1 MSGNIRVVVRCR
13 PLNSREVSRGA
24 KGLIRMEGN
33 HTYLDPPPPG
43 ALAVGEKSTAKK
55 TMNFTFDKSYWSAGP
70 KDEPTYASQQTLYD
84 DLGDELLEHA
94 FQGFNCCIFA
104 YGQTGSGKSYSMMG
118 YGEDKGIIPLTCE
131 SLFTRIASNRNPN
144 LGFTV
149 ECSYMEIYNEKV
161 KDLLNPRNMNNL
173 KVREHPNLG
182 PYVEDLSKLAVN
194 SYDEMMNMMDEGN
207 KARTVA
213 ATQMN
218 ATSSRSHGVFTLILT
233 QKRMDVDTGMEGEK
247 VSRISLVDLAGSERA
262 NSTGATGQRLKE
274 GANINKSLTTLG
286 KVIAALAQASGTPDN
301 LVKGKKKRPEDFVP
315 YRDSVLTWL
324 LKDNLG
330 GNSKTAMIAAIS
342 PADYEETLSTLR
354 YADQAKKIKN
364 KAIVNEDPNAKLIR
378 ELKEELD
385 ALRVRAAGASQEST
399 FDPSVPPEKQMVQY
413 KSHTGEIKEVSK
425 ANLQDQMEQ
434 SEKLMSSLNETWE
447 EKLQKTQE
455 IQVEREKAL
464 EDLGITVD
472 KKGVGVSTP
481 KKMPHLVNLN
491 EDPLMSEC
499 LIYQIRPGQMLV
511 GNMESEKAC
520 EIKLSGHTI
529 LDEHCVFIN
538 EGGSV
543 HISPLPEAMV
553 MVNGNKLEAGVPHKL
568 FSGYRIILGEYH
580 VFRFNHPEDVRKARE
595 TRASRMNLSMTAAE
609 LEALSAPDDSHNMR
623 SGSPSESFAH
633 TFDWESAR
641 KEAIEK
647 SGVNFDDYN
656 DEDLDKIYEDLIKI
670 RTVRKA
676 RPESRMS
683 MLDGDSE
690 FGDSSN
696 GRLLSGETITD
707 DTSIDPSNALDSD
720 VNSKVKNIP
729 KQDVD
734 IIKAQNDKMAQRL
747 QLYQKQMTMM
757 VRKHKEYK
765 RRNSNESFE
774 PALFSD
780 EEVEHVNNVLAKWK
794 RLRRVA
800 MAEAALTNAVFV
812 KEANVMSNELMT
824 GVSYNLTVD
833 AGGALSFPQS
843 ALETIAGLGEFGE
856 VSSKSTSTTN
866 AFKPVIAVKVIDRK
880 NNSVYLWS
888 LERLHQQLQRM
899 RNVTLFIDRPNVSQ
913 HFATLEPFYSQDPP
927 EYSFIGSALLSL
939 SPILRQKSI
948 SYQLP
953 IFCRYTTEALG
964 SCKVELR
971 IASVIPPA
979 NSSPN
984 DTVSSGTLT
993 PRSSTSATL
1002 SQAPGMIKSPSI
1014 NQIID
1019 THIPIGSKI
1028 SLAIMVDH
1036 VRGLTS
1042 KDFGSIHCQIR
1053 LTSFAGPNAD
1063 IEDVFSSAVADLGDG
1078 DSTDLKMRKTISFT
1092 VTEDVARYL
1101 CNDYAPIE
1109 FFAAVK
1115 PSFMDGLQ
1123 NSDISREQARLS
1135 PKVGRHS
1142 KNMSMSSSGRK
1153 SEVELL
1159 HEEKHDISTWLQ
1171 VQELDA
1177 SGEYKPV
1184 QVSSNGSLDPGSFS
1198 LRQGL
1203 QRRIVLT
1210 MSHQSGRQLRWRRVN
1225 KLSLGDIRLL
1235 DSKGR
1240 LHESSSSGD
1249 IDIPLPKHQEPRYNA
1264 DGSSHLTVTCG
1275 WDSGRHDALYLNRV
1289 TGSGHR
1295 VLMRLKWRVDI
1306 ENCEE
1311 SASFAM
1317 DVAVNIYGRDSS
1329 GPSKLMSFLSS
1340 TKLLHK
1346 TSSLFTLKMSP
1357 HPSRSAKALW
1367 RTDTNGRYIRGEENL
1382 GGWKVR
1388 GISLVEDFDALKK
1401 REKLIADVQATKSVM
1416 NAIGNSKTIKRTN
1429 TEDADKLA
1437 KKVVQCWEETARGP
1451 TIVSVS
1457 DPIGLE
1463 NENEPLT
1470 PLDLGYTPTVTL
1482 QPRSDSRSKAGYMLH
1497 LTDAHNDS
1505 WSRRFFVLKRPWL
1518 YIYTSSNELDEVG
1531 VVNLSSVKLER
1542 SKEVEELL
1550 QRKNTFTIYSQSN
1563 SYILQTANEK
1573 DLDDWWRKINP
1584 LQFT

>member
-13 PLNSREVSRGA
+13 PLNTREIARGA

-33 HTYLDPPPPG
+33 QTFLEPPPPG
-43 ALAVGEKSTAKK
+43 TLAAGEKATAKK
-55 TMNFTFDKSYWSAGP
+55 TMNFAFDKSYWSAGP
-70 KDEPTYASQQTLYD
+70 KDEPGYASQQTLYN
-84 DLGDELLEHA
+84 DLGDELLQHA
-94 FQGFNCCIFA
+94 FEGFNCCIFA

-131 SLFTRIASNRNPN
+131 SLFNRIASNQNPN
-144 LGFTV
+144 LGYTV

-161 KDLLNPRNMNNL
+161 KDLLNPRNMNHL
-173 KVREHPNLG
+173 KVREHPHLG

-233 QKRMDVDTGMEGEK
+233 QKRLDVDTGMEGEK

-286 KVIAALAQASGTPDN
+286 KVIAALAQASGAPDTPI
-301 LVKGKKKRPEDFVP
+301 KGKKKKAEDFVP

-364 KAIVNEDPNAKLIR
+364 KAVVNEDPNAKLIR

-385 ALRVRAAGASQEST
+385 ALRLRAAGASQEST
-399 FDPSVPPEKQMVQY
+399 FDANVPPEKQMVQY
-413 KSHTGEIKEVSK
+413 KSHTGEIKSVSK
-425 ANLQDQMEQ
+425 ADLQDQMEQ
-434 SEKLMSSLNETWE
+434 SEKIMSSLNETWE

-499 LIYQIRPGQMLV
+499 LIYQIKPGQTLV
-511 GNMESEKAC
+511 GNMESEKVR

-529 LDEHCVFIN
+529 LDEHCIFAN
-538 EGGSV
+538 EEGSV
-543 HISPLPEAMV
+543 HVTPLPDAMV
-553 MVNGNKLEAGVPHKL
+553 MVNGNKLEVGVPHKL

-595 TRASRMNLSMTAAE
+595 TRASKMNLSMTATE
-609 LEALSAPDDSHNMR
+609 LEALSMRDDSHIIR
-623 SGSPSESFAH
+623 PGSPSESFAH
-633 TFDWESAR
+633 TYDWELAR
-641 KEAIEK
+641 KEATVK
-647 SGVNFDDYN
+647 SGVNFDEYN
-656 DEDLDKIYEDLIKI
+656 DEDLDKIYEDLIKV

-676 RPESRMS
+676 RPESRLS
-683 MLDGDSE
+683 MVDGDSE
-690 FGDSSN
+690 WDDSNN
-696 GRLLSGETITD
+696 GRLISGETITD
-707 DTSIDPSNALDSD
+707 DTSIDPSNAIDSEA
-720 VNSKVKNIP
+720 NSKIEAIP
-729 KQDVD
+729 QQDVD
-734 IIKAQNDKMAQRL
+734 IMKAQNDKMAQKI

-757 VRKHKEYK
+757 VRKHREMK
-765 RRNSNESFE
+765 RRDSNESFE

-780 EEVEHVNNVLAKWK
+780 EELVLINVVLNKWK
-794 RLRRVA
+794 KLRRVA
-800 MAEAALTNAVFV
+800 MAEAALTHAVLV
-812 KEANVMSNELMT
+812 KEANVMSNELKT

-833 AGGALSFPQS
+833 SGGALSFPQS

-856 VSSKSTSTTN
+856 VSNKSSASTN
-866 AFKPVIAVKVIDRK
+866 AYRPTIAVRVIDRK
-880 NNSVYLWS
+880 NKSIYLWS
-888 LERLHQQLQRM
+888 LERLQQQLQRM
-899 RNVTLFIDRPNVSQ
+899 RNVTLFVDRPNVSQ

-927 EYSFIGSALLSL
+927 EYSFIGSSLLSL
-939 SPILRQKSI
+939 SPVLRQKAI

-971 IASVIPPA
+971 IASVIPPTT
-979 NSSPN
+979 NTN
-984 DTVSSGTLT
+984 DTVSNGTLT

-1002 SQAPGMIKSPSI
+1002 SQAPGMVSSPSI
-1014 NQIID
+1014 NQLFD
-1019 THIPIGSKI
+1019 SHIPLGSKV
-1028 SLAIMVDH
+1028 SLSLMVDH
-1036 VRGLTS
+1036 IRGLTYE
-1042 KDFGSIHCQIR
+1042 DFNSIHLQVR
-1053 LTSFAGPNAD
+1053 LTSFAGPSAD
-1063 IEDVFSSAVADLGDG
+1063 VEDVFSSPAVDLSSG
-1078 DSTDLKMRKTISFT
+1078 DSTELKFRKTLTFT
-1092 VTEDVARYL
+1092 ITEDVARHL
-1101 CNDYAPIE
+1101 SNEYAPIE

-1115 PSFMDGLQ
+1115 PSFMSSLEK
-1123 NSDISREQARLS
+1123 SDNAREVNRLT
-1135 PKVGRHS
+1135 PELKTH
-1142 KNMSMSSSGRK
+1142 KKTLSSSGRK

-1159 HEEKHDISTWLQ
+1159 HEEKHDITAWLQ
-1171 VQELDA
+1171 MQELDA
-1177 SGEYKPV
+1177 SGEYKSV
-1184 QVSSNGSLDPGSFS
+1184 EVSSYGPLDPGSFN

-1210 MSHQSGRQLRWRRVN
+1210 MSHQSGRQFPWN
-1225 KLSLGDIRLL
+1225 KVTKLYLGGIRLL
-1235 DSKGR
+1235 DPKGR
-1240 LHESSSSGD
+1240 IHESSSSGD
-1249 IDIPLPKHQEPRYNA
+1249 IELPLPKNQEVRYNA
-1264 DGSSHLTVTCG
+1264 DGSSQLSVTCG

-1289 TGSGHR
+1289 TGSGQR
-1295 VLMRLKWRVDI
+1295 VLLRIKWEVDI

-1311 SASFAM
+1311 NAAFGM
-1317 DVAVNIYGRDSS
+1317 DISVNINGRDR
-1329 GPSKLMSFLSS
+1329 GTSKLLSFFSS
-1340 TKLLHK
+1340 AKILQK

-1357 HPSRSAKALW
+1357 PPSRSAKALW
-1367 RTDTNGRYIRGEENL
+1367 RTDTNGRYIHGEEKL
-1382 GGWKVR
+1382 GDWKAR
-1388 GISLVEDFDALKK
+1388 GISLVEDYDALMK
-1401 REKLIADVQATKSVM
+1401 REKLIADVQATKAVM
-1416 NAIGNSKTIKRTN
+1416 SAIGSSKAIKRTK
-1429 TEDADKLA
+1429 ADDSDQLA
-1437 KKVVQCWEETARGP
+1437 SKVVDTWKNSLCGP
-1451 TIVSVS
+1451 KLVSVN

-1463 NENEPLT
+1463 NEVEPLT

-1482 QPRSDSRSKAGYMLH
+1482 QARTETKSKSGYMFH
-1497 LTDAHNDS
+1497 LTNAHSDE
-1505 WSRRFFVLKRPWL
+1505 WSRRFFVLRRPWL
-1518 YIYTSSNELDEVG
+1518 FIYTSSDELDEVG

-1542 SKEVEELL
+1542 SREIEDLL
-1550 QRKNTFTIYSQSN
+1550 QRRNLFTIYSQSN
-1563 SYILQTANEK
+1563 SYILQSANEK
-1573 DLDDWWRKINP
+1573 ELVDWWRKINP